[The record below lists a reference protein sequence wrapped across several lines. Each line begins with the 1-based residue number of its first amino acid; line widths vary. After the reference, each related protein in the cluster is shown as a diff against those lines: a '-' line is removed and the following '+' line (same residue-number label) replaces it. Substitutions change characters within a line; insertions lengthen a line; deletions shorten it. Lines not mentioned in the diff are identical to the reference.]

1 MIYMTLPE
9 INEIDNEFFKT
20 LDEDIKL
27 SPNEFG
33 EWDMVFSDYD
43 IVNATGL
50 ESLANAITILIMTR
64 YGELKHNILYKDDFG
79 CRIHEIVK
87 DNITN
92 LNNYKIEKYV
102 DEAIKRMRR
111 VKRINYIQVKPEQ
124 NGYSVVLSVTSIDD
138 EDLNLKLELR

>member
-1 MIYMTLPE
+1 MTLPE
-9 INEIDNEFFKT
+9 TNELDKEFFST
-20 LDEDIKL
+20 LNEDIKL

-79 CRIHEIVK
+79 CKIHSVVK

-92 LNNYKIEKYV
+92 LNNYKIEKYI

-124 NGYSVVLSVTSIDD
+124 NGYNVVLSVTSIDN
-138 EDLNLKLELR
+138 EDLNLNLRLI